1 MRQVINKPITH
12 NSSQEP
18 TTLNCLDGDT
28 LYIIQ
33 LKRFREP
40 EEHDLAVQ

>member
-12 NSSQEP
+12 NPSQEP
-18 TTLNCLDGDT
+18 TTLHCLDGDT

-40 EEHDLAVQ
+40 EEHDLTVQ